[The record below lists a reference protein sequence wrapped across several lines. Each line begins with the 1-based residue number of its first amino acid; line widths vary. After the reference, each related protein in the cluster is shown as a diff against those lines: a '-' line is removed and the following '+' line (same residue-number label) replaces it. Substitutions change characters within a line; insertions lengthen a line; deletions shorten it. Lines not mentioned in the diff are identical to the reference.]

1 MRNSSV
7 NKFLAAVVAS
17 GLVIA
22 SCGGDDD
29 ASDQSVDD
37 AIGGEEAPAEIEGDA
52 DVSTRNDD
60 AEDFLIDEPSDD
72 ANGNDRE
79 AGEDSEVTAQTVTPS
94 ADADGDAHSP
104 AQDELS
110 ADAEEQLVDEGAES
124 GETSDTGTG
133 TGTGTDADPGTQGG
147 LFEPETD
154 AEDPESESF
163 QDSRFED
170 YGYRDF
176 IPTRRDALST
186 FALDVDTGAFTI
198 GRRSINS
205 GSLPPRESVRPEE
218 YINAFDYDYRAP
230 QSGLDV
236 SVDGGPSPFD
246 NRNHLVR
253 VGVQAEI
260 VDDDDRGPAALTFVI
275 DTSGSMDRPDRLGLV
290 KESLITLIDQLDR
303 TGNGDDTVAI
313 VTYSDD
319 SGIVLNP
326 TPISDK
332 SEIIDAIEDLGPG
345 GSTNLEAGL
354 REGYDLARE
363 AFQRDGINRV
373 ILASDGVANSGQTD
387 PDALAALIRDDADR
401 GINLV
406 TVGYGMGDFNDIT
419 MEQLAD
425 QGDGFYAYVDTE
437 DEAERLFEDELTST
451 LLTVAKDA
459 KIQVEFDSEFVE
471 AYRLIGFENRGVR
484 DSDFRNDD
492 VDAGEL
498 GAGHQV
504 TAIYEIELESRVTLD
519 DTAEIATISLRWED
533 PDNGDVIEIDEDI
546 DLRDIEQR
554 WANTTDDFQ
563 LATVVATLAE
573 KLRDN
578 PYADAVD
585 LDDLAIEASRL
596 ADTYDSDDADGA
608 DSVDELADLVAR
620 VADLS

>member
-1 MRNSSV
+1 MSNSSV
-7 NKFLAAVVAS
+7 NKFLAAIVAS

-29 ASDQSVDD
+29 AGDSGIEGDRAPTETEAQSDVNDRADD
-37 AIGGEEAPAEIEGDA
+37 AEEFLVDEPSEDEPSEDETAEADVEAPAETVAPAAQDDITG
-52 DVSTRNDD
+52 D
-60 AEDFLIDEPSDD
+60 AEDRLADE
-72 ANGNDRE
+72 
-79 AGEDSEVTAQTVTPS
+79 
-94 ADADGDAHSP
+94 
-104 AQDELS
+104 AQD
-110 ADAEEQLVDEGAES
+110 S
-124 GETSDTGTG
+124 GEESDTEGDTD
-133 TGTGTDADPGTQGG
+133 TGTDADTAAEADNEGG
-147 LFEPETD
+147 LFERDPDDVEAPE
-154 AEDPESESF
+154 AGESF
-163 QDSRFED
+163 NDTRFED

-198 GRRSINS
+198 GRRSIEN
-205 GSLPPRESVRPEE
+205 GSLPPRQSVRPEE
-218 YINAFDYDYRAP
+218 YINAFDYDYEATR
-230 QSGLDV
+230 SGLAV

-260 VDDDDRGPAALTFVI
+260 VDNEDRGTAALTFVI

-290 KESLITLIDQLDR
+290 KESLITLVEQLDR
-303 TGNGDDTVAI
+303 TGTGDDTVAI
-313 VTYSDD
+313 VTYSDT
-319 SGIVLNP
+319 SGVVLEP
-326 TPISDK
+326 TSMSDK
-332 SEIIDAIEDLGPG
+332 RGIIDAINELGPG

-363 AFQRDGINRV
+363 GFQRDGINRV
-373 ILASDGVANSGQTD
+373 ILLSDGVANSGQTD

-406 TVGYGMGDFNDIT
+406 TVGYGMGDFNDVT

-437 DEAERLFEDELTST
+437 DEAERLFEEELTST

-459 KIQVEFDSEFVE
+459 KIQVQFDDEVVE

-504 TAIYEIELESRVTLD
+504 TAIYEIELERDVSLD
-519 DTAEIATISLRWED
+519 DRAEVGVVNLRWED
-533 PDNGDVIEIDEDI
+533 PETGEVIEIDEDI
-546 DLRDIEQR
+546 DLRDIEER
-554 WANTTDDFQ
+554 WANTPDDFQ

-578 PYADAVD
+578 PYADEVNV
-585 LDDLAIEASRL
+585 DDLSDEAGRL
-596 ADTYDSDDADGA
+596 ADVYRTDE
-608 DSVDELADLVAR
+608 VDELADLVAE
-620 VADLS
+620 VARLS